1 MRGGWVD
8 EHAGRVRVETPATL
22 DPGPLGWEA
31 PRRAG
36 ARRAASQAC
45 RGCGDVCVVARGE
58 SHVCRRVAPRL
69 RNPGIVRHRRRRT
82 WGDEIRWRQP
92 VALSNPYGAGDRG
105 PRRRGSAQREGRV
118 VAGFCRGTWRRA
130 RASFWEPP
138 RISRESRWLADRAC
152 ASRGS
157 RGCSNR
163 AAVKKRRG
171 GAPRRPTRHAGSH
184 PHRRRAQLLPRRS
197 ARLLRCRHPEELPY
211 VPVQQPV
218 RGDRCVPAGGMH
230 RTRLPGRANR
240 AGSALP
246 QEPQP

>member
-130 RASFWEPP
+130 RASVWEPP
-138 RISRESRWLADRAC
+138 RISRESRYVETPVRQQPPVPFSLQFRLLPP
-152 ASRGS
+152 RGS
-157 RGCSNR
+157 
-163 AAVKKRRG
+163 
-171 GAPRRPTRHAGSH
+171 
-184 PHRRRAQLLPRRS
+184 PHYA
-197 ARLLRCRHPEELPY
+197 
-211 VPVQQPV
+211 
-218 RGDRCVPAGGMH
+218 
-230 RTRLPGRANR
+230 T
-240 AGSALP
+240 
-246 QEPQP
+246 